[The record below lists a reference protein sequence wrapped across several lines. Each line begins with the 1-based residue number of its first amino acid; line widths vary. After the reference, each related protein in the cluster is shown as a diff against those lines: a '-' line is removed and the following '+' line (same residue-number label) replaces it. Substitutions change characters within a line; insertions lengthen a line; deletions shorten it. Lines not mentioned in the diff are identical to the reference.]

1 MKTEA
6 AIHQVPLFTSLP
18 AREIKR
24 LARAVQLKDIPA
36 GALLVQE
43 GEKGDRYYIL
53 VDGEVEILKAL
64 GTPDERLL
72 GVRGPGSII
81 GEMSLFS
88 EDGRHTASVRAK
100 IPLQLLELN
109 HADLDSLLHRQP
121 RFAYEMMRTISQRL
135 DESEHLTIADLRQKN
150 VELQQAY
157 DDLKAAQAEIIE
169 KEKLEKELEVAREIQ
184 LSILPR
190 EFPQCPRLD
199 FGARIVPM
207 AAVGG
212 DFYDFI
218 ALDDD
223 RFGIAVGD
231 VTDHGVPAALFMALT
246 LTLLRAEAHRTVS
259 PKNVL
264 VEVNRLLL
272 DMNEAGMFVTLIY
285 GILDCKKNIFHYA
298 RAGHELPIVMNPRS
312 KWENVDQAVGQPLGL
327 FNEPLIDEQTID
339 LPSDSLLILYTDG
352 VPNAL
357 DKQNQMFGLENFL
370 AAISEKKEQ
379 PAQELCFQVLEIMD
393 AFRGEED
400 PYDDV
405 TLVAIKIS

>member
-1 MKTEA
+1 MDQD
-6 AIHQVPLFTSLP
+6 IIRSVSIFSSLP
-18 AREIKR
+18 DEEVER
-24 LARAVQLKDIPA
+24 LAKTLNLKEIPQ
-36 GALLVQE
+36 GTLLVE
-43 GEKGDRYYIL
+43 EDTPGVRYYIL
-53 VDGEVEILKAL
+53 VDGEVEVVKAL

-72 GVRGPGSII
+72 GVRGPGSFI

-100 IPLQLLELN
+100 VPLQLLELN
-109 HADLDSLLHRQP
+109 QTDLDSLLHRQP
-121 RFAYEMMRTISQRL
+121 RFAYEMIRTISRRL
-135 DESEHLTIADLRQKN
+135 EESEHLTILDLRQKN

-169 KEKLEKELEVAREIQ
+169 KEKLEKELEVARDIQ
-184 LSILPR
+184 LSILPQ

-199 FGARIVPM
+199 FGACIVPM

-218 ALDDD
+218 TLDDD
-223 RFGIAVGD
+223 RFGVAVGD
-231 VTDHGVPAALFMALT
+231 VTDHGVPAALFMAQT
-246 LTLLRAEAHRTVS
+246 ATLLRVEAQRTGS

-264 VEVNRLLL
+264 MEVNRLLL
-272 DMNEAGMFVTLIY
+272 DVNEAGMFVTLLY
-285 GILDCKKNIFHYA
+285 GILDCKKNTFHYA
-298 RAGHELPIVMNPRS
+298 RAGHELPIVMNPHG
-312 KWENVDQAVGQPLGL
+312 KWDDVGQAVGQPLGL
-327 FNEPLIDEQTID
+327 FDELLIDEQTLD
-339 LPSDSLLILYTDG
+339 LPSDSLLVLYTDG

-370 AAISEKKEQ
+370 AAISDVKNQ
-379 PAQELCFQVLEIMD
+379 PAQELCTQVLESMD

-405 TLVAIKIS
+405 TLVAVKMR